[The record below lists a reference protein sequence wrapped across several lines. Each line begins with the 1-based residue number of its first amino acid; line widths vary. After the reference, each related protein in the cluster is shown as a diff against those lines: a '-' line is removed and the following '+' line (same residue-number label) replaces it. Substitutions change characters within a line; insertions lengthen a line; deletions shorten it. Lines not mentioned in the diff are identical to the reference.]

1 VVEVRRTAPSI
12 AAQGDRVVGVK
23 PHDDRARRGRKA
35 GRDEHRA
42 DIHARFLQDRQIDE
56 HDVGHGEE
64 GREPGVEFA
73 AMLVPCAN
81 STKKRSSAFCGGG
94 ASLGAG

>member
-35 GRDEHRA
+35 GRYEHRA
-42 DIHARFLQDRQIDE
+42 DIHARFLRIAGLTNMI
-56 HDVGHGEE
+56 GHGEK
-64 GREPGVEFA
+64 GREPGAEFGRDA
-73 AMLVPCAN
+73 RAL
-81 STKKRSSAFCGGG
+81 RQQHEEWSSAFCGGG